1 MNFLK
6 LTSSTIHE
14 FGCGNAVALRRV
26 VDPCP
31 VTLQWK
37 KMIHPDLVGGFNP
50 SENISQIG
58 SFPQVGVK
66 IKFETTNQ

>member
-37 KMIHPDLVGGFNP
+37 KRIHPDLVGGFNL
-50 SENISQIG
+50 SE
-58 SFPQVGVK
+58 K
-66 IKFETTNQ
+66 Y